1 LAEKR
6 GDGGS
11 GMTIRKVVEVSIKAD
26 MADEFLEVASKF
38 IQRVV
43 AREQNTLSYEWF
55 LDESHETCSIPEW
68 YRDDEA
74 LLTHLDNIRDLYDQL
89 LAIGEITRLQVFG
102 NASEEVR
109 AAHLQQR
116 EFYDY
121 WSGITRVIVDTS

>member
-1 LAEKR
+1 M
-6 GDGGS
+6 S
-11 GMTIRKVVEVSIKAD
+11 G
-26 MADEFLEVASKF
+26 FLTRAT
-38 IQRVV
+38 RP
-43 AREQNTLSYEWF
+43 ALSRNG
-55 LDESHETCSIPEW
+55 I
-68 YRDDEA
+68 RDDEA